1 MKCMSFRLKIDVIS
15 IIITQ
20 RPWSFFNDFTIFFI
34 GTSNKIWLE
43 LLFKC
48 PNYPK
53 YNIILSRIF
62 FLCHVSRKMSYL
74 SLFKFHHD
82 LLSLK
87 PFYVIEITTSIVYFK
102 RVKLARLYLTKA
114 LFIDILLSNSP

>member
-1 MKCMSFRLKIDVIS
+1 MSFSFRPKIDVIS

-20 RPWSFFNDFTIFFI
+20 RPCSFLNDFTIFFI
-34 GTSNKIWLE
+34 GTGNKIWLD

-48 PNYPK
+48 SNYPK

-62 FLCHVSRKMSYL
+62 FLCHVSRKMSYS
-74 SLFKFHHD
+74 SLFKFHQD
-82 LLSLK
+82 SLFLK

-102 RVKLARLYLTKA
+102 RVKLAILYLTKT